1 MKRKVAL
8 FLMSQQKLSN
18 TLAKLIP
25 LIPKLEPIIGG
36 MEYIMTIID
45 YYADFVRILLE
56 TRSIVKSIQV
66 GFFDKDTPL

>member
-1 MKRKVAL
+1 
-8 FLMSQQKLSN
+8 MSQQKLSN

-25 LIPKLEPIIGG
+25 LNPKLEPIIGG

-66 GFFDKDTPL
+66 VFFDKDTPL